1 MPTALSSYADRQ
13 LIIFK
18 AQSRRLLRCRLPKQE
33 WVVEHR
39 IEQFCRACNK
49 RHSSMVW
56 YYQQNGEGTAREWLC
71 GLKYLVME
79 PYDQAPWKTM
89 LL

>member
-1 MPTALSSYADRQ
+1 M
-13 LIIFK
+13 
-18 AQSRRLLRCRLPKQE
+18 
-33 WVVEHR
+33 EHR